1 MKDPHEFIVATVDPG
16 AAGSDRRPETALW
29 RTRRDCAKNSYARK
43 LL

>member
-1 MKDPHEFIVATVDPG
+1 MNLLLPLLILALLAVIAVL
-16 AAGSDRRPETALW
+16 STALW